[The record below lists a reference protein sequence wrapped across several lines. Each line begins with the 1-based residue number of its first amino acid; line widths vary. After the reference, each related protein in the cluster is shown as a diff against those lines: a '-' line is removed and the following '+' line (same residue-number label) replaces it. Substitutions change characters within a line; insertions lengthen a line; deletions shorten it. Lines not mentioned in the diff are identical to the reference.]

1 MQTQIAGCA
10 KVSISSIASINLHT
24 RHLRCSYFENNK
36 KEPIDKVRFNSVPHC
51 FAACK
56 LCHKSR
62 SLYFVHRFADR
73 EDLSARVQFV
83 CSVARNQL
91 VFHDLSREMESYEQ
105 YAATT
110 AFVCPLYLLT
120 IVLGSLGNGMVIYSY
135 VADKSIHQTFY
146 FLITNLAIADLLICL
161 LFTPMLFIY
170 RVYAKGEIIA
180 YTPVCEISLFLSMF
194 SISLMY
200 FVFPLLAYHRKDV
213 MLRPKNPRLSLPQAR
228 LVMYIFWFI
237 CILASVFIVLL
248 ARNEFTCGDT
258 TPKLYRC
265 LLINQRLDSYAK
277 TFLGYSATL
286 YGLSIFITA
295 VIYVQIFRTLRT
307 HVEGVN
313 GSADERHVT
322 KLCFWVA
329 IVYTAFW
336 TPFLLVQL
344 GGVFG
349 TYTELHFNLH
359 GCSSAI
365 GVIGSAVNPVLYA
378 VMNPYYRTRL
388 HHLFKKVTC
397 RQ

>member
-1 MQTQIAGCA
+1 MQ
-10 KVSISSIASINLHT
+10 H
-24 RHLRCSYFENNK
+24 
-36 KEPIDKVRFNSVPHC
+36 
-51 FAACK
+51 
-56 LCHKSR
+56 
-62 SLYFVHRFADR
+62 
-73 EDLSARVQFV
+73 
-83 CSVARNQL
+83 
-91 VFHDLSREMESYEQ
+91 YEQ

-110 AFVCPLYLLT
+110 AFVSPLYILT
-120 IVLGSLGNGMVIYSY
+120 MVLGALGNGMVIYSY
-135 VADKSIHQTFY
+135 STDKSIHQTFY
-146 FLITNLAIADLLICL
+146 FLITNLAIADLLISL

-170 RVYAKGEIIA
+170 RVYAQAELIA

-200 FVFPLLAYHRKDV
+200 MVFPLLAYHRKDV
-213 MLRPKNPRLSLPQAR
+213 MLRPQHPRLSLVQAR
-228 LVMYIFWFI
+228 LVVYIFWFL
-237 CILASVFIVLL
+237 CIFAAAFMVLM
-248 ARNEFTCGDT
+248 ARIEFTSGDP

-277 TFLGYSATL
+277 IFLGYSASL
-286 YGLSIFITA
+286 YGLSIIVTA
-295 VIYVQIFRTLRT
+295 LIYIQIFRALGT
-307 HVEGVN
+307 HLEGVN

-359 GCSSAI
+359 ACSSGI

-378 VMNPYYRTRL
+378 IMNPYYRLRL
-388 HHLFKKVTC
+388 RDLFKRLTF
-397 RQ
+397 RSE

>member
-1 MQTQIAGCA
+1 
-10 KVSISSIASINLHT
+10 
-24 RHLRCSYFENNK
+24 
-36 KEPIDKVRFNSVPHC
+36 
-51 FAACK
+51 
-56 LCHKSR
+56 
-62 SLYFVHRFADR
+62 
-73 EDLSARVQFV
+73 
-83 CSVARNQL
+83 
-91 VFHDLSREMESYEQ
+91 MEHYEQ

-135 VADKSIHQTFY
+135 ATDKSIHQTFY

-161 LFTPMLFIY
+161 LFTPILFIY
-170 RVYAKGEIIA
+170 RVYAKAELIA

-213 MLRPKNPRLSLPQAR
+213 MLRPQHPRLLLAQAR
-228 LVMYIFWFI
+228 LVVYIFWFL
-237 CILASVFIVLL
+237 CIIASLFMVLM
-248 ARNEFTCGDT
+248 ARAEFASGDP

-265 LLINQRLDSYAK
+265 LLINQSLDTYAQA
-277 TFLGYSATL
+277 FLGYSASL
-286 YGLSIFITA
+286 YGLSIIVTA
-295 VIYVQIFRTLRT
+295 VMYFQIFYKIRTPM
-307 HVEGVN
+307 EGVN
-313 GSADERHVT
+313 GSGDERHCT

-349 TYTELHFNLH
+349 AYTELHFNLH
-359 GCSSAI
+359 GCSSGI

-378 VMNPYYRTRL
+378 IMNPYYRVRL
-388 HHLFKKVTC
+388 RDLFKRLTS
-397 RQ
+397 RSQ

>member
-1 MQTQIAGCA
+1 MT
-10 KVSISSIASINLHT
+10 
-24 RHLRCSYFENNK
+24 
-36 KEPIDKVRFNSVPHC
+36 D
-51 FAACK
+51 
-56 LCHKSR
+56 
-62 SLYFVHRFADR
+62 
-73 EDLSARVQFV
+73 
-83 CSVARNQL
+83 
-91 VFHDLSREMESYEQ
+91 MEHYEQ

-120 IVLGSLGNGMVIYSY
+120 MVLGSLGNGMVIYSY
-135 VADKSIHQTFY
+135 ATDKSIHQTFY

-170 RVYAKGEIIA
+170 RVYAKAELIA

-213 MLRPKNPRLSLPQAR
+213 MLRPQHPRLALAQAR
-228 LVMYIFWFI
+228 LVVYIFWFL
-237 CILASVFIVLL
+237 CILASGFMVLMARSEFISG
-248 ARNEFTCGDT
+248 ADP

-265 LLINQRLDSYAK
+265 LLINQRLDTYAQV
-277 TFLGYSATL
+277 FLGYSATL
-286 YGLSIFITA
+286 YGLSILVTA
-295 VIYVQIFRTLRT
+295 VIYLQIFRTLRT
-307 HVEGVN
+307 PIEGVN

-359 GCSSAI
+359 GCSSGI

-378 VMNPYYRTRL
+378 VMNPYYRLRL
-388 HHLFKKVTC
+388 RDLFKRLTF
-397 RQ
+397 RQQ